1 MCPWAG
7 YRQQTLLSP
16 ARIGT
21 RTWTNQLKTNG
32 RYCILRLNTFSL
44 VDELHGQH
52 RTSQNGMHVFAYVL
66 GKHLWFFLKYETFW
80 PNFSSTVTQGSCFRL
95 VHCHRTFIGLASDCL
110 SSIIHC
116 LQHCICTGNKMTY
129 LYFQV
134 CQWGNQHQLQ
144 QQHYWNIN
152 NSLHPK
158 IKPINFE
165 QNSCRQARKVIY
177 PGPGSSPQ
185 PPACKSG
192 ALPSELQF
200 CRRFVT
206 KIHSELTVL
215 HGDAP
220 LAFSFQ

>member
-95 VHCHRTFIGLASDCL
+95 VQCHRTFIGLASDCL

-116 LQHCICTGNKMTY
+116 LHIVY
-129 LYFQV
+129 AQV
-134 CQWGNQHQLQ
+134 IRWHTSISKFVNEETSTN
-144 QQHYWNIN
+144 YN
-152 NSLHPK
+152 NS
-158 IKPINFE
+158 ITE
-165 QNSCRQARKVIY
+165 
-177 PGPGSSPQ
+177 
-185 PPACKSG
+185 
-192 ALPSELQF
+192 
-200 CRRFVT
+200 T
-206 KIHSELTVL
+206 
-215 HGDAP
+215 
-220 LAFSFQ
+220 